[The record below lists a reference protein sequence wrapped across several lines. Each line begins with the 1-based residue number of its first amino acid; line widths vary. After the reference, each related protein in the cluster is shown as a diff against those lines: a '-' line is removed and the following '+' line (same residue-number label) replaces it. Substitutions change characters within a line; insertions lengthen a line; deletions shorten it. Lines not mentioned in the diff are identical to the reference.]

1 MARTK
6 STNALRVGTWRGECG
21 GRLAWLGVGT
31 SNCSRGLGCD
41 QLGGD
46 SGVQLAA

>member
-1 MARTK
+1 MARTT
-6 STNALRVGTWRGECG
+6 STNALRVGTSKGERG
-21 GRLAWLGVGT
+21 GRLAWLGVGAY
-31 SNCSRGLGCD
+31 NCSRGLGYD

>member
-1 MARTK
+1 MART
-6 STNALRVGTWRGECG
+6 TPTDAFHVGISKGECG

-31 SNCSRGLGCD
+31 YNCSRGLGCD